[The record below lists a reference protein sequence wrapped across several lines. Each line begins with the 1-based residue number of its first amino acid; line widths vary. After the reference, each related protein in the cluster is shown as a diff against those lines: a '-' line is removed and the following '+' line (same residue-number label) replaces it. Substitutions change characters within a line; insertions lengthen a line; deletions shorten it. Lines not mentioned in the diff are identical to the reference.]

1 MSSAVSRRA
10 CVCACVCARGILRAG
25 GRSSS
30 SVLCVV
36 KRLIAVGKVPAH
48 AASSSD
54 GSMPSRELSTSVMS
68 GSCATVGPD
77 WVAARVRELPAA
89 PESALLLLDCRPPD
103 QFARCRLRGALGV
116 SLPASLLV
124 LRRLS
129 NGKLCVSSVLRD
141 ARQREAFEACYRQL
155 PIVLYDEDGSYADA
169 QVTGVLVQ
177 RLRQDGC
184 QVSCLQG
191 GFSEFHSRYP
201 EWCDSG
207 DPQATSAGPSSAPSP
222 LVVPSP
228 GGGVVAPV
236 SVTTTRALL
245 GLETLRISSS
255 ECGSPKDPRDDPDR
269 CDSGLARDESP
280 GGADP
285 PFPVQIVPF
294 LFLGNEENSLDL
306 DSLER
311 HNIRYVLNVT
321 HNLANKFEGHG
332 LKYMK
337 IPIEDHWSQNLAS
350 FFPQAIAFIDE
361 ARQKRVGVLVHCLAG
376 VSRSVT
382 VTLAYL
388 MQKHKLPLN
397 EAYDLVKKRK
407 ANIAPNFNF
416 LGQLLDFEQ
425 LLDLRPQNCGCCD
438 TPCHC
443 RRALHFTSPTR
454 TTPDS
459 GIDLD
464 RWT

>member
-1 MSSAVSRRA
+1 
-10 CVCACVCARGILRAG
+10 
-25 GRSSS
+25 
-30 SVLCVV
+30 
-36 KRLIAVGKVPAH
+36 
-48 AASSSD
+48 
-54 GSMPSRELSTSVMS
+54 MPSRDYCTTVMS
-68 GSCATVGPD
+68 GGGTCPTVDPD
-77 WVAARVRELPAA
+77 WVARRVRE
-89 PESALLLLDCRPPD
+89 SASELLLLDCRSPD
-103 QFARCRLRGALGV
+103 DFARCRVRGSLGV
-116 SLPASLLV
+116 SLPASVLV

-129 NGKLCVSSVLRD
+129 DGKLCVSSVLRE
-141 ARQREAFEACYRQL
+141 ARQRECFQSRYRDV
-155 PIVLYDEDGSYADA
+155 PVVLYDADGAYGCDG

-184 QVSCLQG
+184 QVYCLSG

-201 EWCDSG
+201 EWCD
-207 DPQATSAGPSSAPSP
+207 TSESDLLSS
-222 LVVPSP
+222 
-228 GGGVVAPV
+228 PV
-236 SVTTTRALL
+236 SSLTTTTALL
-245 GLETLRISSS
+245 GLETLRISTVLGPD
-255 ECGSPKDPRDDPDR
+255 CGSPRDSSVDDPDR
-269 CDSGLARDESP
+269 CDSGLARDDSP

-294 LFLGNEENSLDL
+294 LFLGNEENSTDL
-306 DSLER
+306 EALER
-311 HNIRYVLNVT
+311 NNIRYVLNVT
-321 HNLANKFEGHG
+321 HNLANTFEGHG
-332 LKYMK
+332 FKYMK

-388 MQKHKLPLN
+388 MQKQKLPLN
-397 EAYDLVKKRK
+397 DAYDLVKKRK

-425 LLDLRPQNCGCCD
+425 LLNLQPRRCCCCD
-438 TPCHC
+438 TPCRC
-443 RRALHFTSPTR
+443 RALHFTSPTR
-454 TTPDS
+454 STPDS